1 MCACIYIYMQKHTEL
16 PTYDLYTYNK
26 CRYVMLHDKKE
37 KVKGISSEGFPED
50 LMLRFLRI

>member
-1 MCACIYIYMQKHTEL
+1 MQKHIEL